1 MIGNDLKMFTD
12 PLSVNTLCKKYNL
25 DFFSGNKNI
34 KILRIASIFNVTEDS
49 LIFLYTHHSI

>member
-25 DFFSGNKNI
+25 DFFSGNKI
-34 KILRIASIFNVTEDS
+34 
-49 LIFLYTHHSI
+49 